1 MLISLCQLSSLG
13 GERAG
18 IMSPIRITELAV
30 FRSRT
35 ALVVLAVTLT
45 IAMVAGLGLTV
56 RKAAINIADA
66 SHTSAQLAQVHGD
79 LVSINRERG
88 FVIRAA
94 KESGDRRWESR
105 YRSLGAQLEKRLH
118 DASEL
123 AVSPVVKAAAARAS
137 ALRQRVAQSE
147 SQAFAEIRKGNAV
160 KASHIIND
168 PRYIANADAY
178 NKAVDDL
185 LSATWTHVEQQRVA
199 AQKTTRMALIGAV
212 VVLIVLSMIW
222 YAILRDAQKRGKA
235 LAVAQAELLAYRDKL
250 EQRVRE
256 RTQALK
262 KARDT
267 AESASKAKS
276 EFLAVMSHE
285 IRTPLNGILGMT
297 KALGQSEVS
306 EEQSDM
312 LEVVEQS
319 GAALLTILNDVLDM
333 SKIEAGEFKLHDT
346 EFTIR
351 EISHSSLEMFGH
363 AARSKGL
370 TFDVQTNIDE
380 NMRFIGDAARIRQ
393 VLNNLLSNAVKFTQ
407 KGGIKVFLSEE
418 TDNEQTTYLSVSVM
432 DTGAGIPLLAQKS
445 IFDRFTQVDSSLSR
459 EHQGTGLGLA
469 ICKEL
474 VERMDGEIN
483 LKSEPGKGSK
493 FCFFVSVK
501 KAENMQVSEDSSTDK
516 AGAEKKA
523 KRALRIL
530 VAEDNPTNR
539 MVIKAIL
546 SHAKAEVTFV
556 EDGQEA
562 VKTWQA
568 QPFDLVLMD
577 IQMPHMNGVEATQAI
592 RQIEAS
598 EQKPKTPIV
607 AVTANAMPH
616 QRQEYLA
623 AGMDDHVAKPIEP
636 QRLYAAMKGALNSH
650 SQAANEPTPYC
661 AANG

>member
-1 MLISLCQLSSLG
+1 
-13 GERAG
+13 
-18 IMSPIRITELAV
+18 
-30 FRSRT
+30 
-35 ALVVLAVTLT
+35 
-45 IAMVAGLGLTV
+45 MVAGLGLTV

-105 YRSLGAQLEKRLH
+105 YRSLGAQLKKRLH

-147 SQAFAEIRKGNAV
+147 SKAFAEIRKGNAV

-297 KALGQSEVS
+297 KALGQSEVT
-306 EEQSDM
+306 EEQSSM

-333 SKIEAGEFKLHDT
+333 SKIEAGEFKLHNT

-501 KAENMQVSEDSSTDK
+501 KAENMQVSEDSSTEK

>member
-1 MLISLCQLSSLG
+1 
-13 GERAG
+13 
-18 IMSPIRITELAV
+18 MSPIRITELAV

-35 ALVVLAVTLT
+35 ALVALAVTLT

-56 RKAAINIADA
+56 RNAAINIADA

-105 YRSLGAQLEKRLH
+105 YRSLGAQLDKRLH
-118 DASEL
+118 DASVL
-123 AVSPVVKAAAARAS
+123 ATSPAVKAAAARAS
-137 ALRQRVAQSE
+137 AARQRVAPAE
-147 SQAFAEIRKGNAV
+147 ARAFAQIRKGNAV
-160 KASHIIND
+160 KASHIISD
-168 PRYIANADAY
+168 PRYVANADAY
-178 NKAVDDL
+178 NAAVDNL
-185 LSATWTHVEQQRVA
+185 LKASWNHVDQQREA
-199 AQKTTRMALIGAV
+199 AQRATRTALIGAV
-212 VVLIVLSMIW
+212 VVLIILSLIW
-222 YAILRDAQKRGKA
+222 YAILLDAQRRGKA
-235 LAVAQAELLAYRDKL
+235 LAGAQAELLAYRDKL
-250 EQRVRE
+250 ELRVRE

-262 KARDT
+262 QARDT

-297 KALGQSEVS
+297 KALGQTEVS
-306 EEQSDM
+306 DEQNSM

-319 GAALLTILNDVLDM
+319 GAALLTILNDVLDL
-333 SKIEAGEFKLHDT
+333 SKIEAGEFKLNTT
-346 EFTIR
+346 EFTIKD
-351 EISHSSLEMFGH
+351 ISHSSLEMFGN

-370 TFDVQTNIDE
+370 TFEVKSSIDKQE
-380 NMRFIGDAARIRQ
+380 RFSGDAARIRQ

-407 KGGIKVFLSEE
+407 KGGIEVLMSEE
-418 TDNEQTTYLSVSVM
+418 TDNEGKTCLSVSII
-432 DTGAGIPLLAQKS
+432 DTGTGIPFGAQKS

-459 EHQGTGLGLA
+459 AHQGTGLGLA

-474 VERMDGEIN
+474 IERMDGEIN

-493 FCFFVSVK
+493 FCFFVALE
-501 KAENMQVSEDSSTDK
+501 KAQSLQASEDTVEDK
-516 AGAEKKA
+516 TRKSKKA

-546 SHAKAEVTFV
+546 SHARTDVTFV

-562 VKTWQA
+562 VKTWQS
-568 QPFDLVLMD
+568 QNFDLVLMD

-592 RQIEAS
+592 REIEAS
-598 EQKPKTPIV
+598 EHIPKTPIV

-616 QRQEYLA
+616 QRDEYLA

-636 QRLYAAMKGALNSH
+636 QLLFAAMKGALNKKP
-650 SQAANEPTPYC
+650 ANDVTEEKS
-661 AANG
+661 ANG

>member
-1 MLISLCQLSSLG
+1 
-13 GERAG
+13 
-18 IMSPIRITELAV
+18 MSPIRLTELAV

-35 ALVVLAVTLT
+35 ALVALAVTLT

-56 RKAAINIADA
+56 RRAAINIADA

-118 DASEL
+118 DASVL
-123 AVSPVVKAAAARAS
+123 AISPSVKAAAERAS
-137 ALRQRVAQSE
+137 TARQRVAATE
-147 SQAFAEIRKGNAV
+147 SNAFAQIRKGNAA
-160 KASHIIND
+160 KASQIIND
-168 PRYIANADAY
+168 PRYVANADTY
-178 NKAVDDL
+178 NKAVDNL
-185 LSATWTHVEQQRVA
+185 LKATWEHVEQQRVA
-199 AQKTTRMALIGAV
+199 AQRATRWALIGAV
-212 VVLIVLSMIW
+212 VVLIVLSIIW
-222 YAILRDAQKRGKA
+222 YAILQDAQKRGKA
-235 LAVAQAELLAYRDKL
+235 LAGAQAELLAYRDKL

-267 AESASKAKS
+267 AETASKAKS

-297 KALGQSEVS
+297 KALGETEVNDD
-306 EEQSDM
+306 QKGM
-312 LEVVEQS
+312 LDVVEQS

-333 SKIEAGEFKLHDT
+333 SKIEAGEFKLNNT
-346 EFTIR
+346 EFNIT
-351 EISHSSLEMFGH
+351 EISHASLEMFGN
-363 AARSKGL
+363 AARAKGL
-370 TFDVQTNIDE
+370 TFKTCSNISQKT
-380 NMRFIGDAARIRQ
+380 RFMGDAARIRQ

-407 KGGIKVFLSEE
+407 KGEIKVSLSEE
-418 TDNEQTTYLSVSVM
+418 TDKEGKTYLSVMVC
-432 DTGAGIPLLAQKS
+432 DTGSGIPFAAQKS

-459 EHQGTGLGLA
+459 EYQGTGLGLA

-474 VERMDGEIN
+474 VEHMGGEIN
-483 LKSEPGKGSK
+483 LKSESGKGSR
-493 FCFFVSVK
+493 FCFFVNIEKLEDAQSGDATDTGGAKDTAKAK
-501 KAENMQVSEDSSTDK
+501 KQ
-516 AGAEKKA
+516 

-546 SHAKAEVTFV
+546 SHAKADVTFV

-562 VKTWQA
+562 VKTWQS
-568 QPFDLVLMD
+568 QTFDLVLMD

-592 RQIEAS
+592 REIEAS
-598 EQKPKTPIV
+598 EQMPKTPIV

-616 QRQEYLA
+616 QRKEYLA

-636 QRLYAAMKGALNSH
+636 QLLYAAMKGALKKQPANEEAQT
-650 SQAANEPTPYC
+650 QAAN
-661 AANG
+661 G